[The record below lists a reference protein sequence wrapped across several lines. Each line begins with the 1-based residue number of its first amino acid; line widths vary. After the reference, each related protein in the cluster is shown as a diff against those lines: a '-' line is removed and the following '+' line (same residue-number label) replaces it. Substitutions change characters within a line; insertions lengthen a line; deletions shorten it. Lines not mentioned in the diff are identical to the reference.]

1 MNLKPE
7 TLFGKVLEKTFCF
20 KLDKGLVTKG
30 QEIEQ
35 AKSIFNRQEVASLLP
50 NRKRVEKEQGLRYT
64 LFFTRIRVLKIVRF
78 KDVFENGKS

>member
-1 MNLKPE
+1 LKIKGRDLKAMNLKPE

-50 NRKRVEKEQGLRYT
+50 NRKGL
-64 LFFTRIRVLKIVRF
+64 K
-78 KDVFENGKS
+78 KSKG